1 VRLLVA
7 ALLVQLVLGGAFI
20 VLAVNGFPGLTK
32 GDDDE
37 APPSR
42 SDAAPAATPVV
53 PRATTNRF
61 DEARAFALIR
71 EQVERYGPRPAG
83 SQASRELAEHL
94 RPLLPN
100 GRFEP
105 VPGGL
110 RNVVGRL
117 PGRRPAIV
125 VGAHYDTEAT
135 IPGHV
140 GANDGAAGTAA
151 IVEIAR
157 SMRRERR
164 RAGAPELR
172 FVLFDGEEEP
182 EGSPPDRFY
191 EDGLRGSKAYVR
203 AHRGTTREMV
213 LLDYIANRGLR
224 LPREGSSTRTM
235 WERVRASAGRVG
247 VERVFPRKVGQGV
260 IFDDHTPFL
269 RARIPAVDLI
279 DFSYRYADT
288 LRDTPDKLST
298 RSLDAVGETVVEY
311 LRRR

>member
-7 ALLVQLVLGGAFI
+7 ALLVQLVIGGAFI
-20 VLAVNGFPGLTK
+20 LLAVNGFPGLTK
-32 GDDDE
+32 GSDDE
-37 APPSR
+37 TSPSR
-42 SDAAPAATPVV
+42 SGEGRATAPIV
-53 PRATTNRF
+53 PRATTDRF

-94 RPLLPN
+94 RPLLPS
-100 GRFEP
+100 GRFES

-157 SMRRERR
+157 AMRRERR

-182 EGSPPDRFY
+182 QGSPPDRFY
-191 EDGLRGSKAYVR
+191 EDALRGSKAYVR
-203 AHRGTTREMV
+203 AHRGTMREMV

-224 LPREGSSTRTM
+224 LPREGSSNRTM
-235 WERVRASAGRVG
+235 WERVRASASRVG
-247 VERVFPRKVGQGV
+247 VARVFPPAVGQGV
-260 IFDDHTPFL
+260 IIDDHTPFL

-279 DFSYRYADT
+279 DFRYRYADT
-288 LRDTPDKLST
+288 LQDTPDKLST
-298 RSLDAVGETVVEY
+298 RSLDAIGETVVEY

>member
-7 ALLVQLVLGGAFI
+7 ALLLQLVLGGAFI
-20 VLAVNGFPGLTK
+20 ALAVNDFPGIGK
-32 GDDDE
+32 GDDDK
-37 APPSR
+37 PSPSR
-42 SDAAPAATPVV
+42 DARAGAPFV
-53 PRATTNRF
+53 PRATTDRF

-100 GRFEP
+100 GRFES

-157 SMRRERR
+157 AMRRERR

-182 EGSPPDRFY
+182 QGSPPDRFY
-191 EDGLRGSKAYVR
+191 EDALRGSKAYVR

-224 LPREGSSTRTM
+224 LPREGSSNRTM

-247 VERVFPRKVGQGV
+247 VERVFPPAVGQGLV
-260 IFDDHTPFL
+260 FDDHTPFL

-279 DFSYRYADT
+279 DFNYRYADT
-288 LRDTPDKLST
+288 LQDTPDKLAT
-298 RSLDAVGETVVEY
+298 RSLDAVGETVVDY

>member
-1 VRLLVA
+1 MRLLVA
-7 ALLVQLVLGGAFI
+7 ALLVQLVIGGAFI
-20 VLAVNGFPGLTK
+20 ALAVNDFPGIGS
-32 GDDDE
+32 GDDDKPPARSHDARAG
-37 APPSR
+37 APVV
-42 SDAAPAATPVV
+42 PAATVD
-53 PRATTNRF
+53 RF

-83 SQASRELAEHL
+83 SEASRALADRL

-100 GRFEP
+100 GRFEA

-110 RNVVGRL
+110 RNIVGYL

-157 SMRRERR
+157 AMRRQRR

-182 EGSPPDRFY
+182 QGSPPDRFY
-191 EDGLRGSKAYVR
+191 EDALRGSKAYVR
-203 AHRGTTREMV
+203 AHHATTREMV

-235 WERVRASAGRVG
+235 WERVRASAARVG
-247 VERVFPRKVGQGV
+247 VERVFPRAVGQGV
-260 IFDDHTPFL
+260 VLDDHTPFL

-298 RSLDAVGETVVEY
+298 RSLDAVGETVVDY

>member
-1 VRLLVA
+1 MRLLVA
-7 ALLVQLVLGGAFI
+7 ALLVQLVIGGAFI
-20 VLAVNGFPGLTK
+20 ALAVNDFPGIGS
-32 GDDDE
+32 GDDDK
-37 APPSR
+37 
-42 SDAAPAATPVV
+42 PAARSPDARAAVPVV
-53 PRATTNRF
+53 PAAIVDRF

-83 SQASRELAEHL
+83 SQASRELADHL

-125 VGAHYDTEAT
+125 VGAHYDTEIT

-157 SMRRERR
+157 AMRRQRR
-164 RAGAPELR
+164 PAGAPELR

-182 EGSPPDRFY
+182 KGSPPERFY
-191 EDGLRGSKAYVR
+191 RDALRGSKAYVR
-203 AHRGTTREMV
+203 AHRATTRELV

-247 VERVFPRKVGQGV
+247 VERVFPRAVGQGV
-260 IFDDHTPFL
+260 VFDDHTPFL
-269 RARIPAVDLI
+269 RAGIPAVDLI

-298 RSLDAVGETVVEY
+298 RSLDAVGETVVDY

>member
-1 VRLLVA
+1 VV
-7 ALLVQLVLGGAFI
+7 
-20 VLAVNGFPGLTK
+20 
-32 GDDDE
+32 
-37 APPSR
+37 
-42 SDAAPAATPVV
+42 PAATVD
-53 PRATTNRF
+53 RF

-83 SQASRELAEHL
+83 SQASRELADHL

-125 VGAHYDTEAT
+125 VGAHYDTEIT

-157 SMRRERR
+157 AMRRQRR
-164 RAGAPELR
+164 PAGAPELR

-182 EGSPPDRFY
+182 QGSPPDRFY
-191 EDGLRGSKAYVR
+191 EDALRGSKAYVR
-203 AHRGTTREMV
+203 AHRTTTREMV

-224 LPREGSSTRTM
+224 LPREGSSNRTM

-247 VERVFPRKVGQGV
+247 VERVFPRAVGQGV
-260 IFDDHTPFL
+260 VFDDHTPFL

-288 LRDTPDKLST
+288 RQDTPDKLSA
-298 RSLDAVGETVVEY
+298 RSLDAVGETVVDY

>member
-1 VRLLVA
+1 V
-7 ALLVQLVLGGAFI
+7 
-20 VLAVNGFPGLTK
+20 
-32 GDDDE
+32 
-37 APPSR
+37 PS
-42 SDAAPAATPVV
+42 ATVD
-53 PRATTNRF
+53 RF
-61 DEARAFALIR
+61 NEARAFALIR
-71 EQVERYGPRPAG
+71 DQVEHYGPRPAG
-83 SQASRELAEHL
+83 SEASRELADHL

-100 GRFEP
+100 GHFEA

-110 RNVVGRL
+110 RNVVGSL

-151 IVEIAR
+151 VVEIAR
-157 SMRRERR
+157 AMRRERR

-182 EGSPPDRFY
+182 VGSPPDRFY
-191 EDGLRGSKAYVR
+191 EDALRGSKAYVR
-203 AHRGTTREMV
+203 AHRGTNRELV

-235 WERVRASAGRVG
+235 WGRVRAAAGRAG
-247 VERVFPRKVGQGV
+247 VERAFPGAVGQGV
-260 IFDDHTPFL
+260 VLDDHTPFL

-279 DFSYRYADT
+279 DFDYRYADT
-288 LRDTPDKLST
+288 LRDTPDKLSA

>member
-1 VRLLVA
+1 MRLLVA
-7 ALLVQLVLGGAFI
+7 ALLVQLVIGGAFI
-20 VLAVNGFPGLTK
+20 ALAVNDFPGI
-32 GDDDE
+32 GSSDDDKPPARSHDARAG
-37 APPSR
+37 APVV
-42 SDAAPAATPVV
+42 PAATVD
-53 PRATTNRF
+53 RF

-83 SQASRELAEHL
+83 SEASRALADRL

-100 GRFEP
+100 GRFEA

-110 RNVVGRL
+110 RNIVGYL

-151 IVEIAR
+151 VVETAR
-157 SMRRERR
+157 AMRRERR
-164 RAGAPELR
+164 RVGAPELR

-182 EGSPPDRFY
+182 KGSPPERFY
-191 EDGLRGSKAYVR
+191 RDALRGSKAYVR
-203 AHRGTTREMV
+203 AHRATTRELV

-247 VERVFPRKVGQGV
+247 VERVFPRAVGQGV
-260 IFDDHTPFL
+260 VFDDHTPFL
-269 RARIPAVDLI
+269 RAGIPAVDLI

-298 RSLDAVGETVVEY
+298 RSLDAVGETIVEY

>member
-20 VLAVNGFPGLTK
+20 LLAVNGFPGLTK

-37 APPSR
+37 TPPSR
-42 SDAAPAATPVV
+42 SGAVPAALPVV
-53 PRATTNRF
+53 PRATTDRF

-83 SQASRELAEHL
+83 SQASRQLAERL

-100 GRFEP
+100 GRFES

-182 EGSPPDRFY
+182 QGSPPDRFY
-191 EDGLRGSKAYVR
+191 EVGLRGSKAYVR

-298 RSLDAVGETVVEY
+298 RSLDAVGETVVDY